1 MRQAATEAVQA
12 PEAPANTLE
21 KVLAGIGAAPPG
33 AAGSGDGTGQAQQRT
48 DFAQAAMRGSTE
60 AYSIIANAMRGEQS
74 PMVKATKEQT
84 KVLQHELKNVGQAIA
99 GAPQVQLLG
108 SFAE

>member
-12 PEAPANTLE
+12 PAAPANTLE

-33 AAGSGDGTGQAQQRT
+33 AAGAGDSTGQAQQRT
-48 DFAQAAMRGSTE
+48 DFAQAAMRGSSE

-74 PMVKATKEQT
+74 PVVKATKDQT
-84 KVLQHELKNVGQAIA
+84 KVLKQAVDGVAQAIT